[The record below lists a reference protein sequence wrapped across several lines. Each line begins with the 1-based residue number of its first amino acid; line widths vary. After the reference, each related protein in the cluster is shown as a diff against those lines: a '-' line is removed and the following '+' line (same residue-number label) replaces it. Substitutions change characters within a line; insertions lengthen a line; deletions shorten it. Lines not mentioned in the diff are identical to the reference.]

1 MSNFWWGMLTILIVL
16 MSNVIL
22 ILYMCFCRLPR
33 IIDTNIPVVEDAIT
47 DNREISINEIQ
58 INPPNVVVIECP
70 NNKIYVGVKLEPS
83 LESP

>member
-33 IIDTNIPVVEDAIT
+33 IIDANIPVAEDAII
-47 DNREISINEIQ
+47 DNREISINKIQ
-58 INPPNVVVIECP
+58 INNA
-70 NNKIYVGVKLEPS
+70 
-83 LESP
+83 